1 MSSNLLLQHV
11 EVPTVVLEEFNAPH
25 VFVNIGNVELE
36 FTLKVLK
43 VETKIDLPLQEPY
56 CGQGYQWCWRNS

>member
-43 VETKIDLPLQEPY
+43 VETKIDLHL
-56 CGQGYQWCWRNS
+56 